1 MRFEVLKSVGH
12 NIADSLASGIGM
24 LIGVCDMDVFAEAA
38 ASAEGFIGVDF
49 LTGNMTGS
57 QASSTL
63 QHAVG
68 LYRDALPALCAKQ
81 GVEFSKVAAVSA
93 RFGSDIV
100 YGRHFTVTVRDGQGR
115 SSTDQYVGTPG
126 RRSTSLRRTQ

>member
-24 LIGVCDMDVFAEAA
+24 LIGVYDMDVFAEAA

-49 LTGNMTGS
+49 LTGSMTGS
-57 QASSTL
+57 PASPTL
-63 QHAVG
+63 RHAVD
-68 LYRDALPALCAKQ
+68 LYRGALPTLCAKQ
-81 GVEFSKVAAVSA
+81 GVEFSKIAAVSA

-100 YGRHFTVTVRDGQGR
+100 YGRHFTVTVRDDQGR

-126 RRSTSLRRTQ
+126 RRLAQRRKVQ